1 MNYVMDT
8 TWLGTAGAMTVAA
21 VVIASCVFGCAR
33 RWRTARG
40 ITTLANPGLARADHR
55 SPLSRSLQAAKFDS
69 SFGTA
74 REAWIDLRQSLW
86 DSVSDDV

>member
-8 TWLGTAGAMTVAA
+8 TWFGTVGAMIVV
-21 VVIASCVFGCAR
+21 VVIASSVFGCAR

-40 ITTLANPGLARADHR
+40 VTTLANPGLARADHR
-55 SPLSRSLQAAKFDS
+55 SPLSRCSLQAAKFDS